1 MATRQVK
8 KARNSRVTVDLLA
21 YKQPWL
27 DWCQAQGVT
36 PSDALRRVVARLVA
50 AKRKVEVTDQAPAA
64 ILRGER
70 ERPIAR
76 KEISLT
82 ASELARVQALAA
94 AEGFSAT
101 KWIVALIRA
110 RLTGTAQYGQRELE
124 LLAKSNLQLLAIGR
138 NLNQVARAL
147 NSTPQ
152 DRTIYRVAL
161 MDALRAHI
169 KAHTKIV
176 SNAMA
181 ANVHR
186 WRIK

>member
-1 MATRQVK
+1 MSELKPKGRPTQI
-8 KARNSRVTVDLLA
+8 TMDLLG

-27 DWCQAQGVT
+27 DWCELQGVT
-36 PSDALRRVVARLVA
+36 PSEAFRRVVARLVA
-50 AKRKVEVTDQAPAA
+50 AKGKDKAAEHVPAG
-64 ILRGER
+64 IVIGEP
-70 ERPIAR
+70 EKPTAR
-76 KEISLT
+76 KEIALT
-82 ASELARVQALAA
+82 ASELARVEALAA

-110 RLTGTAQYGQRELE
+110 RVTGTGQYGQRELE
-124 LLAKSNLQLLAIGR
+124 LLAQSNLQLLAIGR

-152 DRTIYRVAL
+152 DRTVYRLAL
-161 MDALRAHI
+161 IDGLRTHI
-169 KAHTKIV
+169 KAHTKMV

>member
-1 MATRQVK
+1 VK
-8 KARNSRVTVDLLA
+8 NVRNTRVTVDLLG

-27 DWCQAQGVT
+27 DWCETQAVT
-36 PSDALRRVVARLVA
+36 PSDAFRRVVARLVA
-50 AKRKVEVTDQAPAA
+50 NKGDAGRTDQTLAGTVD
-64 ILRGER
+64 GEP
-70 ERPIAR
+70 EKPTAR
-76 KEISLT
+76 KEITLT
-82 ASELARVQALAA
+82 ASEMAHVEALAA

-110 RLTGTAQYGQRELE
+110 RLTGTGQYGQRELE
-124 LLAKSNLQLLAIGR
+124 LLAQSNLQLLAIGR

-152 DRTIYRVAL
+152 DRTVYRIAL
-161 MDALRAHI
+161 IDALRVHI
-169 KAHTKIV
+169 KAHTKLV

>member
-1 MATRQVK
+1 MSELKQKGRPTQI
-8 KARNSRVTVDLLA
+8 TMDLLG

-27 DWCQAQGVT
+27 DWCKSQGVT
-36 PSDALRRVVARLVA
+36 PSEAFRRVVARLVA
-50 AKRKVEVTDQAPAA
+50 AKSKDAVTDQALAA
-64 ILRGER
+64 IVIGE
-70 ERPIAR
+70 PQKPTAR
-76 KEISLT
+76 KEITLT
-82 ASELARVQALAA
+82 ASEMAHVEALAA

-110 RLTGTAQYGQRELE
+110 RLTGTGQYGQRELE
-124 LLAKSNLQLLAIGR
+124 LLAQSNLQLLAIGR

-152 DRTIYRVAL
+152 DRTVYRIAL
-161 MDALRAHI
+161 IDALRAHI
-169 KAHTKIV
+169 KAHTKLV